1 MAMSC
6 EERRRYGAARARMR
20 YRIREALDRNG
31 MDLKTIAERVGVSPP
46 AVQKVVAGNT
56 HSKRILQALREA
68 GVPEQ
73 YLYDPAR
80 AEANAT
86 EGKVA

>member
-1 MAMSC
+1 MRC
-6 EERRRYGAARARMR
+6 DVRRRCGAARVRMR

-31 MDLKTIAERVGVSPP
+31 MDLRKVAEMAGVSPA
-46 AVQKVVAGNT
+46 AVQKVVAGVTN
-56 HSKRILQALREA
+56 SPRILQALREA